1 MPVLVLVK
9 EENMTI
15 KCETLRAKDG
25 HPVPVLRSERGVR
38 HLGSLYSGRY
48 AAFVWG
54 KKWLSDRTENLILF
68 GMGDCQILL
77 EAADKVPGKVLVLE
91 PEDKVYQAM
100 KSSNLYKKAVKNK
113 RIHIFSMAEL
123 PALEK
128 EVKDLLDDD
137 WVERTMFSMH
147 PGYVGWYEDELARLQ
162 QICQTVCDDI
172 TFMRAPLKRFMAAM
186 ISNQIQNFRIME
198 QGVPLARLKKDWDPD
213 IPVILVSAGPSLEK
227 NIEELK
233 RVEQRALIW
242 CVDAALPTML
252 AHDIVP
258 DLVASVDAGK
268 DLACFADPRSKE
280 IPVLASSNTR
290 TEFLTSNQAPK
301 IWGYDHEQIRM
312 MQKRAG
318 IPEAQVPY
326 YLGVSTAMYA
336 SAVELGA
343 KKLILIGQDLAFA
356 DSGASHVAGRDE
368 SAYPVEKIETEG
380 YYGGTVW
387 SRMDWMEFK
396 KWFEKM
402 MDRYPGVKVIN
413 ATEGGVHLE
422 GSTRETLKQVCDA
435 LPSKKHAFRN
445 RLESADNQIHPEEGM
460 KMEEQMYRCGE
471 DIKQIRQWGYHKT
484 FFEEDYRQI
493 PVMDM
498 VLSYMKIVDAEREE
512 RFEKALD
519 FVEDQLQK
527 GGFLA

>member
-1 MPVLVLVK
+1 MK
-9 EENMTI
+9 DIGKSIKYYRGQCHMTQ
-15 KCETLRAKDG
+15 K
-25 HPVPVLRSERGVR
+25 
-38 HLGSLYSGRY
+38 
-48 AAFVWG
+48 
-54 KKWLSDRTENLILF
+54 
-68 GMGDCQILL
+68 
-77 EAADKVPGKVLVLE
+77 
-91 PEDKVYQAM
+91 
-100 KSSNLYKKAVKNK
+100 
-113 RIHIFSMAEL
+113 
-123 PALEK
+123 
-128 EVKDLLDDD
+128 
-137 WVERTMFSMH
+137 
-147 PGYVGWYEDELARLQ
+147 ELAEKLRLSPS
-162 QICQTVCDDI
+162 TVGMYEQNRRMPDVNILRELASIFNISINDI
-172 TFMRAPLKRFMAAM
+172 LGAPDNTNLMYCSE
-186 ISNQIQNFRIME
+186 ITNRI
-198 QGVPLARLKKDWDPD
+198 LNLDKN
-213 IPVILVSAGPSLEK
+213 SSK

-290 TEFLTSNQAPK
+290 TQFLASNQAPK
-301 IWGYDHEQIRM
+301 IWGYDHEQIQM

-422 GSTRETLKQVCDA
+422 GSTQETLKQVCDA